1 MNEPA
6 ILVGKGGP
14 GSESGAGVEV
24 SLLARY
30 GNRHGLI
37 TGATGTGKT
46 ITLKTLAEGFSRL
59 GVPVFMADVK
69 GDIAGMAMPGESND
83 KLQQRLAAMKISGW
97 APAGCP
103 TMFWDLYQSQG
114 HPLRATVSEVGP
126 LLLSR
131 MLELSEPQEG
141 ILQIAFAV
149 ADAEGLLLLDLDD
162 LRAMLNFILEN
173 KDEVGKRFGLVSP
186 QSVAGIQ
193 RQLLALSREGAE
205 KFFGEP
211 ALEFNDFLRQ
221 DMSGNGVI
229 NVLASDQLLLKPR
242 LYSTALLWLLSELF
256 ENLPEIGDQ
265 PLPKLVFFFDEAHLL
280 FSDAPKALVD
290 RIEQVV
296 RLIRSKG
303 VGVYFCTQSPADL
316 PDAVLAQLGNRVQ
329 HRLSAATPRE
339 QKAVRVAAETFVPN
353 PKLDVAQV
361 IGALATGEAL
371 LSMLDEKGAPAKVE
385 RALIAPPRCRFGAL
399 TPEERQT
406 IRMRSPVGGKYDTTV
421 NRESAHELL
430 AKRAEAQ
437 APAAPPAA
445 APSQS
450 ASPGGWWDGGGFGR
464 PQQPAPNQRLP
475 GQPRT
480 SNRQGVGE
488 AFVKS
493 AARSIGSQLGR
504 QLLRGVLG
512 SLTRR

>member
-1 MNEPA
+1 MSEAA
-6 ILVGKGGP
+6 ILVGKG
-14 GSESGAGVEV
+14 EIEV
-24 SLLARY
+24 PLLARY

-46 ITLKTLAEGFSRL
+46 VTLKTLAEGFSRL

-69 GDIAGMAMPGESND
+69 GDIAGLAMPGESSD
-83 KLQQRLAAMKISGW
+83 KLQQRLATMGISGW
-97 APAGCP
+97 SPAACP
-103 TMFWDLYQSQG
+103 TVFWDLYQKQG

-126 LLLSR
+126 VLLSR

-141 ILQIAFAV
+141 ILQIVFAV
-149 ADAEGLLLLDLDD
+149 ADDQGLLLLDLDD
-162 LRAMLNFILEN
+162 LRSLLNHVVEN
-173 KDEVGKRFGLVSP
+173 KDEIGRKYGLVSE

-193 RQLLALSREGAE
+193 RQLLALSREGGEA
-205 KFFGEP
+205 FFGEP
-211 ALEFNDFLRQ
+211 ALDLADFMRQ
-221 DMSGNGVI
+221 DLSGNGII
-229 NVLASDQLLLKPR
+229 NVLASDQLLLKPK

-256 ENLPEIGDQ
+256 ENLPEVGD
-265 PLPKLVFFFDEAHLL
+265 LDRPKLVFFFDEAHLL

-339 QKAVRVAAETFVPN
+339 QKAVKVAAETFVPN
-353 PKLDVAQV
+353 PKLKVAEV
-361 IGALATGEAL
+361 IGQLATGEAL
-371 LSMLDEKGAPAKVE
+371 LSMLDAKGAPMPVQ
-385 RALIAPPRCRFGAL
+385 RALVAPPRCRFGAL
-399 TPEERQT
+399 TPEERQA

-430 AKRAEAQ
+430 AQRAQAQ
-437 APAAPPAA
+437 APAAPAA
-445 APSQS
+445 AA
-450 ASPGGWWDGGGFGR
+450 ASPGGWWDGGRFGK
-464 PQQPAPNQRLP
+464 PQPQAP
-475 GQPRT
+475 QPRAPRP

-504 QLLRGVLG
+504 SLLRGVLG